1 MIYPVNGT
9 RLKLAACF
17 AEGLALWA
25 EQLEDDLEFAPGWLD
40 PRVCWFELLE
50 ERLGPKHPETI
61 KAGKKAFVHWPEIF
75 CLIILPL
82 LTGSI
87 V

>member
-9 RLKLAACF
+9 KLKVAA
-17 AEGLALWA
+17 WA
-25 EQLEDDLEFAPGWLD
+25 EQLEDDLESAPSWLD
-40 PRVCWFELLE
+40 PCVCWFERLE
-50 ERLGPKHPETI
+50 KRLGPKHPET
-61 KAGKKAFVHWPEIF
+61 KKAAEKAFMPEIF

-82 LTGSI
+82 LSIGSI

>member
-9 RLKLAACF
+9 KLKVAA
-17 AEGLALWA
+17 WA
-25 EQLEDDLEFAPGWLD
+25 EQLEDDLESAPGWLEPD
-40 PRVCWFELLE
+40 ICWFELLE
-50 ERLGPKHPETI
+50 RRLGPKHPETK
-61 KAGKKAFVHWPEIF
+61 KAAKKAFMPEILV
-75 CLIILPL
+75 LIILPL

>member
-9 RLKLAACF
+9 KLKVAA
-17 AEGLALWA
+17 WA
-25 EQLEDDLEFAPGWLD
+25 EQLEDDLESAPSWLD
-40 PRVCWFELLE
+40 PCVCWFELLE
-50 ERLGPKHPETI
+50 KRLGPEHPETI

-82 LTGSI
+82 LSIGSI

>member
-9 RLKLAACF
+9 RLKLAA
-17 AEGLALWA
+17 WA
-25 EQLEDDLEFAPGWLD
+25 EQLENDLESAPSWLD
-40 PRVCWFELLE
+40 PCVCWFERLE
-50 ERLGPKHPETI
+50 KRLGPEHPETK
-61 KAGKKAFVHWPEIF
+61 KAAKKAFMPEIF